1 MNKSDV
7 IAKYVELCRSYGVDV
22 QVVLSHEDSCV
33 QKIEGTMIT
42 LNEDQ
47 IPEAEFE
54 AYLTY
59 NVRKILLPRLALDTG
74 RLILRGFRE
83 TDAEDC
89 FAFLSDRQCCY
100 NDGGYE
106 PFHEMNDEYRE
117 LMDKF
122 ASQPL
127 RKMILFKG
135 TGKVIGTINLFEAND
150 RAVEAYEIG
159 YVVSPA
165 CQRKGYGFEAVS
177 AFCEC
182 LLTELHADMIIAGA
196 IEENRPSN
204 QMLRKL
210 GFQYEGRKTKAF
222 YHPAHGAVDLL
233 YYVKERE
240 HPGVGSNTGGQ
251 PCSSRII

>member
-1 MNKSDV
+1 MIGDKNGL
-7 IAKYVELCRSYGVDV
+7 IQKYVDLCRDYGVDV
-22 QVVLSHEDSCV
+22 RVVLSHGDGCT
-33 QKIEGTMIT
+33 QKIEETRIT
-42 LNEDQ
+42 LNEER
-47 IPEAEFE
+47 IPETEFE
-54 AYLTY
+54 TYLSY
-59 NVRKILLPRLALDTG
+59 NVRKILLPRLVLDTG

-89 FAFLSDRQCCY
+89 FAFLSDKQCCY

-106 PFHEMNDEYRE
+106 PFHEMDDEYRA
-117 LMDKF
+117 LMNKF

-127 RKMILFKG
+127 RKMIVLKDA
-135 TGKVIGTINLFEAND
+135 GKVIGTINLFEVND
-150 RAVEAYEIG
+150 RAVETYEIG

-165 CQRKGYGFEAVS
+165 YQRKGYGFEAVS
-177 AFCEC
+177 AFCAC

-210 GFQYEGRKTKAF
+210 GFQYEGRKTKSF
-222 YHPAHGAVDLL
+222 YHPENGAVDLL

-240 HPGVGSNTGGQ
+240 RTV
-251 PCSSRII
+251 